1 MGLSDRVLSI
11 VAFLRA
17 GYPGCAP
24 ALGYAPVL
32 ALLPRRVSDA
42 EAATI
47 ASKLLVAERRSITNV
62 DVGVEITRVTDALP
76 SVDEIERVQRRLSAR
91 G

>member
-17 GYPGCAP
+17 GYPGGAP

-42 EAATI
+42 EATTI

-76 SVDEIERVQRRLSAR
+76 SVDEIERVQRRLSAL